1 MEQGFKM
8 KPWATDEKKKKFVI
22 FMVERGKDKAN
33 AFVWVTPRWEGRDAV
48 MVTTFTAV
56 ISYFSQTAHLMYFGD
71 DRPDA
76 LMEAAY
82 KTLDEYPDNVLD
94 EQIFRFEEEA
104 RRKEALAKKDPRAL
118 EFEKKSLE
126 RLAKDGRQG
135 DGISAV

>member
-1 MEQGFKM
+1 MEQKFKM
-8 KPWATDEKKKKFVI
+8 RPWATDAGKDDFVI
-22 FMVERGKDKAN
+22 FMVDRGKDKVN
-33 AFVWVTPRWEGRDAV
+33 AFIWVTPEWDGRNAV
-48 MVTTFTAV
+48 MITTFSAV
-56 ISYFSQTAHLMYFGD
+56 ISYFSQDAEPMYFGD
-71 DRPDA
+71 DRPEK

-104 RRKEALAKKDPRAL
+104 HRKEALAKKDPRAL